1 MDGLGLF
8 NGENMKKTDWL
19 PCNEAPPIR
28 EGYYEVRLWEKM
40 CIPANHGK
48 VMRFYFDGKRWRNRS
63 DGHRL
68 VVEDRP
74 GWHKKD
80 EWRGVERPNVQIEA
94 PDAALSRQVASN
106 AGLGLDNLKGK

>member
-1 MDGLGLF
+1 
-8 NGENMKKTDWL
+8 MKKTDWL

-40 CIPANHGK
+40 CIPANHGR
-48 VMRFYFDGKRWRNRS
+48 VMRFYFDGKRWRNRH

-80 EWRGVERPNVQIEA
+80 EWRGVERPNAEVSRSA
-94 PDAALSRQVASN
+94 PLLARPC
-106 AGLGLDNLKGK
+106 